1 MNICMNIDNEERK
14 QITNSKE
21 LVDYILENA
30 NDAGKMSDEKRSQ
43 MDAQIIAKF
52 QSGKKLTPKEMELKK

>member
-30 NDAGKMSDEKRSQ
+30 NDEGKCRMKNARKW
-43 MDAQIIAKF
+43 M
-52 QSGKKLTPKEMELKK
+52 LR